1 MSAAPDV
8 VTASDDYARRF
19 AGPVGAWL
27 LAVQA
32 ARALE
37 LLEPWAGGSAVDVGG
52 GHAQLAPALV
62 GRGWDVTVTGSAP
75 SCRARL
81 DRLLPAGS
89 FRFERCDLA
98 PLPFAERAFDVA
110 LAFRLLT
117 HLEDWEGL
125 VGELCRVARH
135 AVLLEYPDRRS
146 VNLVAGPLFGAKRAV
161 EGDTRPFRAFS
172 RRQVAGA
179 LRRHGFRVAA
189 LRPELFLP
197 LALHRAAGSAA
208 LSRAAERLSAGLG
221 LTRAFGSPVLVLGVR
236 TP

>member
-8 VTASDDYARRF
+8 FTASDAYARRF

-27 LAVQA
+27 LAVQTA
-32 ARALE
+32 LALE
-37 LLEPWAGGSAVDVGG
+37 LLEPWTGGSVVDVGG
-52 GHAQLAPALV
+52 GHAQLAPPLV
-62 GRGWDVTVTGSAP
+62 ERKWDVTVTGSTS

-89 FRFERCDLA
+89 FRFERADLA
-98 PLPFAERAFDVA
+98 PLPFADRSFDVA
-110 LAFRLLT
+110 LAFRLLA

-146 VNLVAGPLFGAKRAV
+146 VNLLSGPLFGWKRAV
-161 EGDTRPFRAFS
+161 EEDTRPFRVLS
-172 RRQVAGA
+172 RRQVARA

-189 LRPELFLP
+189 LRPQLFLP

-208 LSRAAERLSAGLG
+208 SSHAAERLSAGLG
-221 LTRAFGSPVLVLGVR
+221 LTRVFGSPVLALGVR